1 MLMDI
6 IINLHL
12 KKHVIE
18 VVNNQDSVTL
28 LQFLGKNYERNW
40 TIQIIR

>member
-18 VVNNQDSVTL
+18 VVNNQDLVTL
-28 LQFLGKNYERNW
+28 LQFLGNNYERN
-40 TIQIIR
+40 